1 LRKGFTLNKSDTSLE
16 MSGSNLA
23 MAGYGDWMRDLERPK
38 MTAND
43 PFEHEAIKF
52 GWRKAGVV

>member
-1 LRKGFTLNKSDTSLE
+1 